1 MMQLD
6 FEQIKELIPQRF
18 PFIMIDRVLE
28 IEPGKHAIAVKNV
41 SGSDVFIPGH
51 FPEKAIMPGALII
64 EAMAQTAIILFAY
77 SKQQEI
83 LTSLHLTKED
93 KNNPPIPPLEKGGE
107 GGFEVLSGVKNSKK
121 PLYYFGSVKAGFLH
135 PVVPG
140 DQIKIKVVNVKSLP
154 NNAYVSAE
162 AFVADIK
169 VSEAE
174 LAFSVKYEE

>member
-1 MMQLD
+1 MQLD

-64 EAMAQTAIILFAY
+64 EAMAQTAIILFAA
-77 SKQQEI
+77 SKETRKEI
-83 LTSLHLTKED
+83 
-93 KNNPPIPPLEKGGE
+93 N
-107 GGFEVLSGVKNSKK
+107 KK
-121 PLYYFGSVKAGFLH
+121 PIYYFGSVKARFLH

-140 DQIKIKVVNVKSLP
+140 DQLKIKVVNVKTLP
-154 NNAYVSAE
+154 NNAFVSAE
-162 AFVADIK
+162 AFVDDKI
-169 VSEAE
+169 VTEAE
-174 LAFSVKYEE
+174 LVFSVKDE